1 MFPKRGKFFM
11 ESQKIL
17 GVYRDIAGKSTYVD
31 LTIHSLKSSNTETTK
46 SIGIAYHDMLK
57 GAYQLYQ

>member
-1 MFPKRGKFFM
+1 MGN
-11 ESQKIL
+11 QKIL
-17 GVYRDIAGKSTYVD
+17 GVYRDTVSKSTYVD
-31 LTIHSLKSSNTETTK
+31 LTMHYLKSSNTETTK